1 MKKYVIELDDDL
13 SNVYEDIAKMNNK
26 KVEETKNGPLLQRA
40 VFLMAYP
47 GRLSGI
53 LSA

>member
-13 SNVYEDIAKMNNK
+13 SNVYEDIAKMNNN
-26 KVEETKNGPLLQRA
+26 ETKNGPLLQRA

>member
-26 KVEETKNGPLLQRA
+26 KVEECLCIILYGVIRKMQTPRFKN
-40 VFLMAYP
+40 
-47 GRLSGI
+47 
-53 LSA
+53 